1 VFSLAEVVV
10 NTGRGS
16 ATETRLR
23 NIFDDS
29 TSFHYAEDH
38 ETRLDGV
45 FFLDYVANAFSLYRD
60 LRSSEIDDNIVLSKA
75 NLTNLFL
82 SFLLKFSSAKVILD
96 NDDYEPAISKE
107 YYEAGDQGLISHLLT
122 YPAFY
127 ITPFLCDHMVVVSV
141 YLEEKFSS
149 LGYPEERIS
158 LIRNGADAEFFS
170 DYSEQKVD
178 EIRKSNGLE
187 GYSIIG
193 YLGTLKPQSSIDK
206 FFPIFKELA
215 EENSEVR
222 LMIVGG
228 GPEKG
233 RLEEMTRE
241 LGIDDKVIFTGMV
254 DHSDVPEYLQVF
266 DLAIL
271 PLEDNNHNR
280 GRCSVKM
287 FEYMAAGLPIIADA
301 VGEVNNVLSE
311 EFRVYSEEDWKA
323 TLGELFNHG
332 NFEGDYDDADY
343 SWCHRKNCYNKVL
356 RNE

>member
-1 VFSLAEVVV
+1 MIELSEVIV

-29 TSFHYAEDH
+29 SGFHYAEDH

-60 LRSSEIDDNIVLSKA
+60 LRSLEIDDNIVLSKA

-141 YLEEKFSS
+141 YLEEKFFS
-149 LGYPEERIS
+149 LGYPEEKIS

-178 EIRKSNGLE
+178 EIRKSNSLE

-206 FFPIFKELA
+206 FFPIFKELVD
-215 EENSEVR
+215 EDGDVR

-228 GPEKG
+228 GPEKEK
-233 RLEEMTRE
+233 LEERTKE

-254 DHSDVPEYLQVF
+254 DHSEVPNYLQIF

-271 PLEDNNHNR
+271 PLEDNEHNK

-287 FEYMAAGLPIIADA
+287 FEYMAAGLNIVADG
-301 VGEVNNVLSE
+301 VGEVKNVLSE
-311 EFRVYSEEDWKA
+311 SSIVKSEKDWVDLCLKALEDGYTPYGEEDYAWRFRAQEYQK
-323 TLGELFNHG
+323 L
-332 NFEGDYDDADY
+332 
-343 SWCHRKNCYNKVL
+343 
-356 RNE
+356 

>member
-1 VFSLAEVVV
+1 MAEVVV

-16 ATETRLR
+16 ATDTRLR
-23 NIFDDS
+23 NIFDGS
-29 TSFHYAEDH
+29 SSFHYVEDH

-45 FFLDYVANAFSLYRD
+45 FFLSYVATAFSLYRD
-60 LRSSEIDDNIVLSKA
+60 LKSAEIDDNIVLSKA

-82 SFLLKFSSAKVILD
+82 SFLLKFSSSRVILD
-96 NDDYEPAISKE
+96 NDDYEPAISRE
-107 YYEAGDQGLISHLLT
+107 YYEAGDQGVISHLLT

-158 LIRNGADAEFFS
+158 LIRNGAEAEFFS

-178 EIRKSNGLE
+178 EIKKSNGLE
-187 GYSIIG
+187 GYQIIG

-215 EENSEVR
+215 EEDGEVR
-222 LMIVGG
+222 LVIVGG
-228 GPEKG
+228 GSEEEK
-233 RLEEMTRE
+233 LEERTRE
-241 LGIDDKVIFTGMV
+241 LGIEDRVIFTGMV
-254 DHSDVPEYLQVF
+254 DHSEVPDYLQVF

-271 PLEDNNHNR
+271 PLEDNEHNE

-287 FEYMAAGLPIIADA
+287 FEYMAAGLNIVADG
-301 VGEVNNVLSE
+301 VGEVENVLPKSSIAKSE
-311 EFRVYSEEDWKA
+311 KDWVDLCLTSLNKGEVSYNEE
-323 TLGELFNHG
+323 E
-332 NFEGDYDDADY
+332 Y
-343 SWCHRKNCYNKVL
+343 SWTFRSEDYEEVL
-356 RNE
+356 R